1 MIRLVPTV
9 CENYITYVEQKLLGK
24 AHTSSYLKRMKS
36 RCAVATNK
44 DDILILT
51 DDSDGN
57 GGDDTSK

>member
-1 MIRLVPTV
+1 M

-44 DDILILT
+44 DDVLILT